1 MSKKYGTIITDAGAA
16 LIAQC
21 ILEGN
26 VLPITEAAAGDGN
39 GAYYEPTT
47 DQIALRRECW
57 RGGIADFALSEYAP
71 NMLDVKIIIDDEV
84 GGFTIREMGLFSEDG
99 TLIAI
104 CNTPDTEKISISGGI
119 PGRLTMIM
127 HIIVA
132 DASVIEVIINPE
144 LDSVTPEQLAAAI
157 GSHNAD
163 QGSHQ
168 DIRELAANSMQHGDA
183 YTKAETDEK
192 NATDIATHNS
202 DANAHPALH
211 IDLSSIDSRLNSL
224 ELKFGTNITANPF
237 AVDFQTLNG
246 LIVTGVWNREY
257 ARIEF

>member
-21 ILEGN
+21 ILEGK

-57 RGGIADFALSEYAP
+57 RGDIAGFTLSEYAP

-84 GGFTIREMGLFSEDG
+84 GGFTIREMGLFSEGG

-132 DASVIEVIINPE
+132 DASVIEITINPE
-144 LDSVTPEQLAAAI
+144 LDVVTPEQLAA
-157 GSHNAD
+157 
-163 QGSHQ
+163 
-168 DIRELAANSMQHGDA
+168 E
-183 YTKAETDEK
+183 
-192 NATDIATHNS
+192 IAKHNS
-202 DANAHPALH
+202 DENAHAGRFAAANHTHNPSD
-211 IDLSSIDSRLNSL
+211 IDGLPSVSAGDEAGLRKISAGTEDLTAGTS
-224 ELKFGTNITANPF
+224 ELA
-237 AVDFQTLNG
+237 
-246 LIVTGVWNREY
+246 TGEIYLVYE
-257 ARIEF
+257 